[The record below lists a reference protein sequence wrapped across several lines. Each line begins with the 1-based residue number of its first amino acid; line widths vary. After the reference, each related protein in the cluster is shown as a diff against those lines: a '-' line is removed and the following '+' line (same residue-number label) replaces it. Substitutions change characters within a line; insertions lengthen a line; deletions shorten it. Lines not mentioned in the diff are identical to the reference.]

1 MWIPVSLDSTCIE
14 DSAYM
19 SRCFLIEK
27 LNDVDAKV
35 LDSCTAK
42 AMGSAD

>member
-1 MWIPVSLDSTCIE
+1 M
-14 DSAYM
+14 YM

-35 LDSCTAK
+35 IDSCTAK
-42 AMGSAD
+42 AVGSAD